1 MSIRII
7 KKTITKTNDT
17 PLQMA
22 VEQTSYPV
30 APLVFAEDAL
40 TAGTYKLR
48 IVAYLPSEVIKPPRF
63 TIENNGTPYTVI
75 AEGGKELMVRSFI
88 LDYDYSATATPVNY
102 NIWSIFVEYG
112 LEDGLQPVDYI
123 LTRLRDIDPK
133 TSRGTVTTVQLP

>member
-1 MSIRII
+1 MSIRIL
-7 KKTITKTNDT
+7 KKTITKTNET

-30 APLVFAEDAL
+30 APLVFAEDSLA
-40 TAGTYKLR
+40 AGTYKLR

-88 LDYDYSATATPVNY
+88 LDYDYSATLTPVNY
-102 NIWSIFVEYG
+102 NMWSIFIEYG